1 MSRKTRK
8 YTLAMRLIIY
18 ISITVLLELVVFTLV
33 TAVNTLGA
41 TRKNAQELSASLA
54 EGYANEIRA
63 DIQVPMDAARTLAQT
78 IEGSTNSPDGNF
90 LDRDGVNAML
100 KNVIE
105 RNADFFGTAVLFEPN
120 AFDHSDAKYANTP
133 GHDETGRFIPYW
145 TRNAAGKGEVSAL
158 VDYEVPGAGDWYL
171 IPKKTNRECV
181 LDPFIYRLNGTD
193 VLMTSLV
200 CPVRNAQG
208 AFIGVTDVDMA
219 LDSLQQRIVGVKING
234 YPDAF
239 INVYSQGGIVV
250 ADRDAS
256 NLGKSVAAVSKDER
270 FVKAVLSNA
279 PYFLERRDPTTGIAL
294 FTAGYRTRLG
304 KTDSSWT
311 VEINLPKKALLE
323 SGYALVR
330 LLIIV
335 GILSLF
341 MAIAIVILYAR
352 TLTKPI
358 INTAKK
364 AGEIAGGELRNDLTQ
379 DLLRRTDEIG
389 DLANSLQNM
398 MAKLREVIAAIDDTS
413 GRITSGSGQLS
424 GTSQQLSQGATE
436 QAASVEE
443 ISSSMEQMTS
453 NIRQNADNAAQ
464 TEQLA
469 KKAAS
474 AAERGGVAVSA
485 TVDAMKQIASK
496 IGIIEEIARST
507 NMLSLNASIEAAR
520 AGEYGKGFA
529 VVAAEVGKLA
539 ERSQK
544 ESGEISKLSKESV
557 SVAENAGAEIAAL
570 IPDIRRTSE
579 LVQEISAASNEQSA
593 GASQINGAILQLDQV
608 VQQNAAA
615 AEEAASMSEE
625 LAGLANVMAENVSFF
640 RTGKAANGTTTEAA
654 SAKVAIETATDS
666 ER

>member
-1 MSRKTRK
+1 
-8 YTLAMRLIIY
+8 
-18 ISITVLLELVVFTLV
+18 
-33 TAVNTLGA
+33 
-41 TRKNAQELSASLA
+41 
-54 EGYANEIRA
+54 
-63 DIQVPMDAARTLAQT
+63 
-78 IEGSTNSPDGNF
+78 
-90 LDRDGVNAML
+90 
-100 KNVIE
+100 
-105 RNADFFGTAVLFEPN
+105 
-120 AFDHSDAKYANTP
+120 
-133 GHDETGRFIPYW
+133 
-145 TRNAAGKGEVSAL
+145 
-158 VDYEVPGAGDWYL
+158 
-171 IPKKTNRECV
+171 
-181 LDPFIYRLNGTD
+181 
-193 VLMTSLV
+193 MTSLV

-208 AFIGVTDVDMA
+208 SFIGVADVDME
-219 LDSLQQRIVGVKING
+219 LNSLQQRIASVKIDG
-234 YPDAF
+234 YPGAF
-239 INVYSQGGIVV
+239 INVYSQSGIIV
-250 ADRDAS
+250 ADRNAE
-256 NLGKSVAAVSKDER
+256 NLGKPIADVSKDDTL
-270 FVKAVLSNA
+270 VKAVLANT
-279 PYFLERRDPTTGIAL
+279 PYFLERRDPSTGIKL
-294 FTAGYRTRLG
+294 YTAGYGIRMG

-311 VEINLPKKALLE
+311 VEINLPKSLLLE
-323 SGYALVR
+323 NGYALVR

-335 GILSLF
+335 GILSLSL
-341 MAIAIVILYAR
+341 AIVIVILYAK

-358 INTAKK
+358 IYTAKK
-364 AGEIAGGELRNDLTQ
+364 AEEIAGGELRNELRM
-379 DLLRRTDEIG
+379 DLLQRTDEIG
-389 DLANSLQNM
+389 DLANSLENM
-398 MAKLREVIAAIDDTS
+398 MVKLREVIAAIDDTS
-413 GRITSGSGQLS
+413 ARITSGSGQLS

-436 QAASVEE
+436 QASSVEE

-453 NIRQNADNAAQ
+453 NIRQNADNAVQ

-485 TVDAMKQIASK
+485 TVDAMRQIASK

-640 RTGKAANGTTTEAA
+640 RTGNAENGTTTGEA
-654 SAKVAIETATDS
+654 SAKATKAIESGIDS